1 VVDIQILAEKT
12 FAVITVKAGPA
23 GGIAGSLMDELMLED
38 IRFADDG
45 W

>member
-23 GGIAGSLMDELMLED
+23 GKKWDCWFS
-38 IRFADDG
+38 DG
-45 W
+45 RANA